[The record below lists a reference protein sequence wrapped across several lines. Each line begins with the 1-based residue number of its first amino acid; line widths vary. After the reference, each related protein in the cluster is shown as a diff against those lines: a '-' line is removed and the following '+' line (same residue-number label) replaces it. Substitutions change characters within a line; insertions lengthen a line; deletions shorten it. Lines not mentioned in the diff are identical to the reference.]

1 MVKKLLVEG
10 EDDLRVIPQL
20 IEKTGI
26 NWVENK
32 KPIVPIEQIGGKD
45 NLTSNLISTHLQV
58 SGLTHL
64 GLMIDADENVSD
76 SWKMIRN
83 ACLQIE
89 NIYID
94 NLPEQM
100 PETGLIINI
109 PNGTKFIKFGVWIM
123 PDNII
128 EGMLETFLGYM
139 IPEQG
144 EYLWQ
149 YAQEVARE
157 AKNKGAT
164 FKESY
169 IDKAEIY
176 TWLAWQDEPGRQI
189 HQAIKYNILN
199 PQTPKVQGFINWF
212 KDLYDL

>member
-1 MVKKLLVEG
+1 MT
-10 EDDLRVIPQL
+10 QQ
-20 IEKTGI
+20 
-26 NWVENK
+26 
-32 KPIVPIEQIGGKD
+32 PIVPIEQIGGKD

-144 EYLWQ
+144 EYLWE
-149 YAQEVARE
+149 YAQEVVRE

-176 TWLAWQDEPGRQI
+176 TWLAWQNEPGRQI

-199 PQTPKVQGFINWF
+199 PNNPKVQRFINWF
-212 KDLYDL
+212 KELYDL